1 MQWLHFEKGSP
12 YTLLYKKSA
21 ADGLEIFSKVEMKA
35 KPSRGRNLP
44 TVNEKPRLKPAK
56 FKDLMDQL
64 PYIPPIYHGFYQS
77 VSSSNDCERVEPNEG
92 EESDETISLDQIFDS
107 DVD

>member
-1 MQWLHFEKGSP
+1 M
-12 YTLLYKKSA
+12 
-21 ADGLEIFSKVEMKA
+21 
-35 KPSRGRNLP
+35 
-44 TVNEKPRLKPAK
+44 NEKPRLKPAK

-77 VSSSNDCERVEPNEG
+77 LSSSDDCERVEPNE
-92 EESDETISLDQIFDS
+92 EEDEPDETFSLDQIFDS